1 MSTATETKKP
11 LPESV
16 SPSQQ
21 HKGSLAILAAA
32 LLWSTAGLLIKYI
45 PWHPMAIASGRGL
58 LVALIMLVYYR
69 KRLTVRL
76 NLTTWL
82 SGLALVATQ
91 SLFVIANKLTTA
103 ANAIMLQYSAPI
115 FIIVIGLVLYR
126 SRPAR
131 RDVLIM
137 FWALAGIVLFFF
149 DDLSAGHQLGNLL
162 ALVTGLTF
170 AAVFVFNNRPDCHVP
185 AALLIGQ
192 IGTFLAG
199 LPWLLALPREQIQ
212 PMPVF
217 ALLMLGLFQH
227 GLGYILFQFGIRL
240 TQPLNASLLSMIE
253 PIMNPVWVF
262 LLLNEKPGR
271 MALIGAVIVISAVL
285 YLNLRPVRIAR
296 SAASE
301 TPLSES

>member
-1 MSTATETKKP
+1 MRPITQTRPAP
-11 LPESV
+11 LPSA
-16 SPSQQ
+16 Q

-58 LVALIMLVYYR
+58 LVAVIMLIYYR
-69 KRLTVRL
+69 RRLNVRL

-115 FIIVIGLVLYR
+115 FIIIIGLILYR
-126 SRPAR
+126 TRPAR

-137 FWALAGIVLFFF
+137 IWALAGIILFFF
-149 DDLSAGHQLGNLL
+149 DDLSMGHQLGNGL

-170 AAVFVFNNRPDCHVP
+170 AAVFVFNSRPDCHVP

-192 IGTFLAG
+192 FGTFLAG
-199 LPWLLALPREQIQ
+199 LPWLLTLPREQIQ

-217 ALLMLGLFQH
+217 ALVLLGLFQH
-227 GLGYILFQFGIRL
+227 GLGYILFQYGIRL
-240 TQPLNASLLSMIE
+240 TPPLNASLLSMVE

-262 LLLNEKPGR
+262 LLLQEIPGR
-271 MALIGAVIVISAVL
+271 MALVGALIVISAVL
-285 YLNLRPVRIAR
+285 YLNLRPVRVAGPE
-296 SAASE
+296 AAERALASD
-301 TPLSES
+301 